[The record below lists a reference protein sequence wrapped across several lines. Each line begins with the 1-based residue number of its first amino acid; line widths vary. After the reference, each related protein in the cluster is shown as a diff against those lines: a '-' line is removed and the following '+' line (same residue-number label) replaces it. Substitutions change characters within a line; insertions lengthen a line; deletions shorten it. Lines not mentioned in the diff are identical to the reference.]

1 MLRTLSARLSLVLLM
16 LFFLVGVL
24 FITIVRFSTTLYQQE
39 VTQKLNRDLAAHA
52 ISEKPLLLNRVVN
65 HDALEGLFHSM
76 MLINPSIE
84 VYLLDARGNILA
96 YSAPPGKVQRRR
108 VDLGTVRA
116 FIAGSKPLPLL
127 GDDPRNADGR
137 KIFSAAAIPD
147 AQNPQGYLY
156 VILGSQEYEGVA
168 QMLAG
173 SYILKL
179 STWAIGVSLLF
190 ALLAGVLLF
199 SYLTRRLRRLSAAM
213 DEFKH
218 SDFSQPVLVPAHG
231 ARGDEIDRLGETFT
245 AMMQRMVAQVHKL
258 RHTDRLRRELV
269 ANVSHDLRTPLAA
282 LQGYLETIL
291 LKGATLDAATRHQY
305 LEIAARQSERLGR
318 LVAELFDLAKLD
330 AEVTPLH
337 AEAFSLAELVQ
348 DIAQKF
354 SLAAQQR
361 GIHLDVDCSAQ
372 LPFVYGDIG
381 LIERVLVNLLD
392 NALRYTDAGGTISL
406 RLTANVATVTVEVA
420 DTGCGIPA
428 QDVAFIFDRCHR
440 VARPGHADSEG
451 AGLGLA
457 IAQRIVQLHGHE
469 IRVTSQPLQGT
480 RFTFD
485 LPRHDPNLGVPL
497 METLAL

>member
-1 MLRTLSARLSLVLLM
+1 MLRTLSARLSLVLLL

-52 ISEKPLLLNRVVN
+52 ISEKPLLLNRHVN
-65 HDALEGLFHSM
+65 HDALADLFHSM
-76 MLINPSIE
+76 MLINPGIE
-84 VYLLDARGNILA
+84 VYLLDAQGNILA
-96 YSAPPGKVQRRR
+96 YSAPPGKVRRRR
-108 VDLGTVRA
+108 VDLGAVRA

-179 STWAIGVSLLF
+179 SAWAIGVSLLF
-190 ALLAGVLLF
+190 VLLAGVLLF

-218 SDFSQPVLVPAHG
+218 SDFSQTVLVPPHG
-231 ARGDEIDRLGETFT
+231 TGDDEIDRLGETFT
-245 AMMQRMVAQVHKL
+245 EMMQRMVAQVHKL
-258 RHTDRLRRELV
+258 KHTDQLRRELV

-291 LKGATLDAATRHQY
+291 LKGATLDAATQRRY
-305 LEIAARQSERLGR
+305 LETAARQSERLGK

-330 AEVTPLH
+330 AEAAPLH
-337 AEAFSLAELVQ
+337 AEMFSLADLVQ
-348 DIAQKF
+348 DSAQKYA
-354 SLAAQQR
+354 LAAQGKGVQ
-361 GIHLDVDCSAQ
+361 LVVDCPAQ
-372 LPFVYGDIG
+372 LPLVDGDIG

-406 RLTANVATVTVEVA
+406 RLIAGATTVTVDIA
-420 DTGCGIPA
+420 DTGCGIPP
-428 QDVAFIFDRCHR
+428 QDLPFIFDRCHR

-469 IRVTSQPLQGT
+469 ISVTSRVRQGT
-480 RFTFD
+480 RFVFD
-485 LPRHDPNLGVPL
+485 LPRHHQKDAPP
-497 METLAL
+497 AS

>member
-1 MLRTLSARLSLVLLM
+1 VLRTLSARLSLVLLM
-16 LFFLVGVL
+16 LFLLVGVL
-24 FITIVRFSTTLYQQE
+24 FITIVRFSTDLYQQE

-52 ISEKPLLLNRVVN
+52 IAEKPLLLNRHVN
-65 HDALEGLFHSM
+65 QEALEGLFHSM

-96 YSAPPGKVQRRR
+96 YSAPPGKVQRQRI
-108 VDLGTVRA
+108 DLDDVHA
-116 FIAGSKPLPLL
+116 FITGAKPLPLL
-127 GDDPRNADGR
+127 GEDPRNAEGK

-147 AQNPQGYLY
+147 AQHPQGYLY

-199 SYLTRRLRRLSAAM
+199 SYLTRRLRRLSTVM
-213 DEFKH
+213 DQFKH
-218 SDFSQPVLVPAHG
+218 SDFSQAVAIPARSP
-231 ARGDEIDRLGETFT
+231 AGDEIDRLGTTF
-245 AMMQRMVAQVHKL
+245 AEMMQRMVAQVHKL
-258 RHTDRLRRELV
+258 KHTDRLRRELV

-291 LKGATLDAATRHQY
+291 LKGATLDAATQRQY

-318 LVAELFDLAKLD
+318 LVAELFELAKLD

-354 SLAAQQR
+354 SLAAQHN
-361 GIHLDVDCSAQ
+361 GIRLDVDCSEH

-381 LIERVLVNLLD
+381 LIERVLVNLLE

-406 RLTANVATVTVEVA
+406 RLTAQPDTVTVEVA

-428 QDVAFIFDRCHR
+428 QDIAFIFDRCHR
-440 VARPGHADSEG
+440 VVRPGHADSEG

-469 IRVTSQPLQGT
+469 IRVASQPLQGAC
-480 RFTFD
+480 FTFD
-485 LPRHDPNLGVPL
+485 LPRLDPNLAVPL
-497 METLAL
+497 